1 MQRFRQKTATLAD
14 STRSAFDLFF
24 EVFIPG
30 LLLGDYFQAV
40 YDSLPGLARRASG
53 SSSLRPP
60 SKMYSVA
67 AKGGADERRSYR
79 EWLSAVFWA
88 VLLGSI
94 GIYCIDVAFFNP
106 GLTLPSSAS
115 YQLFYDTH
123 PFEVWD
129 MKYSP
134 MFTTASVAGVKYYIQ
149 WWFGIEGTDDSNSWD
164 PTSAGTTRIYPM
176 DIYKKESQQFFWDFA
191 QEVES
196 KDWWSHTDQWFMK
209 DVRGM
214 MMGDCN
220 RWNATVTI
228 ESGQLYKCCG
238 HEEFPWEVR
247 LDEDRRTGGAQ
258 RRQRAAY
265 IFKDPIAA
273 LLLPYAA

>member
-1 MQRFRQKTATLAD
+1 MRRNKERNDELTAPTFPNHIRDSRFASLIAGGSATSSTTIRPTRMQRFRQKTATLAD

-149 WWFGIEGTDDSNSWD
+149 WWFGIEGTA
-164 PTSAGTTRIYPM
+164 TAGTPRARGRPGFIQWTSTRRKVSSSFGTLPRR
-176 DIYKKESQQFFWDFA
+176 SRA
-191 QEVES
+191 
-196 KDWWSHTDQWFMK
+196 
-209 DVRGM
+209 
-214 MMGDCN
+214 
-220 RWNATVTI
+220 
-228 ESGQLYKCCG
+228 
-238 HEEFPWEVR
+238 
-247 LDEDRRTGGAQ
+247 RTGGAT
-258 RRQRAAY
+258 
-265 IFKDPIAA
+265 PISGS
-273 LLLPYAA
+273 